1 MADFK
6 EITTQEEFDER
17 IKERIARAEKKVR
30 EEFTGFMSAD
40 DVKALKASHA
50 SEIEKLKASHAD
62 ALKKYEGYDEK
73 FNTQQ
78 TRIHEL
84 ETSALKTK
92 IAMAKKLPMDAVDFL
107 QGDDEKSITE
117 SADRLSKLSA
127 PTNVGF
133 TKNTETTQGT
143 GTDALYRGLAQ
154 SLVKND

>member
-1 MADFK
+1 MADFTP
-6 EITTQEEFDER
+6 INTQEEFDER
-17 IKERIARAEKKVR
+17 IKERIARAEKKAR
-30 EEFTGFMSAD
+30 EEFAGYMSAD

-73 FNTQQ
+73 FASQQ

-117 SADRLSKLSA
+117 SAEKLSKLSA

-133 TKNTETTQGT
+133 TKNTETVAGNS
-143 GTDALYRGLAQ
+143 TDALYRELAQ
-154 SLVKND
+154 SFAKN

>member
-17 IKERIARAEKKVR
+17 IKERLSRAEKKIR
-30 EEFTGFMSAD
+30 EEYSGYMSVD
-40 DVKALKASHA
+40 DVKILKADHA
-50 SEIEKLKASHAD
+50 KEIEKLKASHAD
-62 ALKKYEGYDEK
+62 ELKKYEGYDEK
-73 FNTQQ
+73 FTAQA

-133 TKNTETTQGT
+133 TRNTES
-143 GTDALYRGLAQ
+143 GTDTSSEAMYRELAQ
-154 SLVKND
+154 SLAKH

>member
-17 IKERIARAEKKVR
+17 IKQRIERVEKKVR
-30 EEFTGFMSAD
+30 EEFANFISPD
-40 DVKALKASHA
+40 DMKAIKESHA
-50 SEIEKLKASHAD
+50 NEIEKLKASHAEE
-62 ALKKYEGYDEK
+62 LKKYEGYYEK
-73 FNTQQ
+73 FTAQA

-117 SADRLSKLSA
+117 SADKLSKLSA

-133 TKNTETTQGT
+133 TRNTES
-143 GTDALYRGLAQ
+143 GTDVSSDAYYRELAQ
-154 SLVKND
+154 QFAK

>member
-17 IKERIARAEKKVR
+17 IKERLSRAEKKIR
-30 EEFTGFMSAD
+30 EEYSGYMSVD
-40 DVKALKASHA
+40 DVKILKADHA
-50 SEIEKLKASHAD
+50 KEIEKLKASHAD
-62 ALKKYEGYDEK
+62 ELKKYEGYDEK
-73 FNTQQ
+73 FTAQA

-133 TKNTETTQGT
+133 TRNTESGSDTSSE
-143 GTDALYRGLAQ
+143 AMYRELAQ
-154 SLVKND
+154 SLAKH

>member
-17 IKERIARAEKKVR
+17 IKQRIERAEKKVR
-30 EEFTGFMSAD
+30 DEYAGFMSVD
-40 DVKALKASHA
+40 DVKNLKADHA
-50 SEIEKLKASHAD
+50 KEIEKLKASHAEE
-62 ALKKYEGYDEK
+62 LKKYEGYDEK
-73 FNTQQ
+73 FTAQA

-117 SADRLSKLSA
+117 SADKLSKLSV

-133 TKNTETTQGT
+133 TRNTES
-143 GTDALYRGLAQ
+143 GTDVSNDAYYRELAQ
-154 SLVKND
+154 QFAK

>member
-17 IKERIARAEKKVR
+17 IKQRIERAEKKVR
-30 EEFTGFMSAD
+30 EEFANFISPD
-40 DVKALKASHA
+40 DMKAIKESHA
-50 SEIEKLKASHAD
+50 NEIEKLKASHAE

-73 FNTQQ
+73 FTAQA

-133 TKNTETTQGT
+133 TRNTES
-143 GTDALYRGLAQ
+143 GTDVSSDAYYRELAQ
-154 SLVKND
+154 QFAK